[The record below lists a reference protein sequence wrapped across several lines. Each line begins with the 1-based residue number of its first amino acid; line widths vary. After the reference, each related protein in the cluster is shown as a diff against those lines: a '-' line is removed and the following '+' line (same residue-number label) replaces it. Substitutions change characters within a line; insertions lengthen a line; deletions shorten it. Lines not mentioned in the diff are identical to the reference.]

1 MTESRPRRD
10 APLEID
16 PEEFREL
23 GRRAV
28 DRVADFLASV
38 RDRKVTPGETPGQVR
53 KMLGRRLL
61 PERGAPARD
70 LLESA
75 ADLLVEHSLFNGHP
89 RFFGYITSSAAPI
102 GALADLLAASVN
114 PNVGA
119 WALSPVATEIE
130 NETIKWIA
138 QFLGL
143 GASWGGLL
151 VSGGNVANLVAF

>member
-1 MTESRPRRD
+1 MTEGRPRRD

-53 KMLGRRLL
+53 KMLGRRPL
-61 PERGAPARD
+61 PERGAPARE

-75 ADLLVEHSLFNGHP
+75 ADLLVDHSLFNGHP
-89 RFFGYITSSAAPI
+89 RFFGYITSSAARSRSSRA
-102 GALADLLAASVN
+102 GA
-114 PNVGA
+114 PR
-119 WALSPVATEIE
+119 
-130 NETIKWIA
+130 
-138 QFLGL
+138 
-143 GASWGGLL
+143 
-151 VSGGNVANLVAF
+151 SGSGRRPTSFRT